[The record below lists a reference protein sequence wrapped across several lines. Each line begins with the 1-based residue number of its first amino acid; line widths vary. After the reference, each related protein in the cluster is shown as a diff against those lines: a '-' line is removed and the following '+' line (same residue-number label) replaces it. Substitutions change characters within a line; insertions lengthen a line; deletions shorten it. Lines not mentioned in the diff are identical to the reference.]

1 MLKEVHERCKKDKKI
16 SAQSHRSALFLIFS
30 THINIIIQSWE
41 ARILPLNYT
50 RML

>member
-1 MLKEVHERCKKDKKI
+1 MIKEVQEGCKKAKKI
-16 SAQSHRSALFLIFS
+16 STQSHRSALFLIFS
-30 THINIIIQSWE
+30 TLINIIIQSWE

>member
-1 MLKEVHERCKKDKKI
+1 MIKEVHERCKKGKKI
-16 SAQSHRSALFLIFS
+16 SAQSRRPAPFHIFS

>member
-1 MLKEVHERCKKDKKI
+1 MLKEVHERCKKGKKI
-16 SAQSHRSALFLIFS
+16 SARSRRSALFLIFS
-30 THINIIIQSWE
+30 TLINIIIQSWE